1 MLTIPLVKLEQQ
13 GSLEIH
19 GAIPPDDPG
28 WEGAG
33 LRFSTP
39 LSVSG
44 RVVWLPSGDVL
55 ARLGLQGVLAQ
66 ECSRCLEPVSVQ
78 VAEGVEILFTP
89 PGEGEGLEDDG
100 SRLLPAG
107 ALELDLAEAIR
118 EELVLS
124 VSPFAVCGPN
134 CRGFCPGCG
143 VNLNLERCVCSAEGD
158 DPRWD
163 VLRALNKGRE

>member
-1 MLTIPLVKLEQQ
+1 MLTIPLVKLEKQ

-19 GAIPPDDPG
+19 GAISPEDPG
-28 WEGAG
+28 WEGTE
-33 LRFSTP
+33 LRFSTS

-44 RVVWLPSGDVL
+44 RVLWLPSGDVL
-55 ARLGLQGVLAQ
+55 ARLRLQGLMAQ
-66 ECSRCLEPVSVQ
+66 ECRRCLEPVSVT
-78 VAEGVEILFTP
+78 VDEGVEILFTP
-89 PGEGEGLEDDG
+89 QGESAEFDDDG
-100 SRLLPAG
+100 SRPLPAG
-107 ALELDLAEAIR
+107 MLELDLVEAVR

-124 VSPFAVCGPN
+124 LSPFALCGPG
-134 CRGFCPGCG
+134 CKGLCPHCG